1 MKVLMQLHVQ
11 LEQALYGAFPRHP
24 LPSVE
29 AMESTSSLVRDAKE
43 LLSGKTWPEAV
54 GYRLLSGDMD
64 ISPSIWMRLMPA
76 EIFDYYVP
84 SHLMPASIL
93 LGSSSLVNY
102 QSDLIEAFLLPPEGG
117 SDAIAQLDE
126 VLLPDT
132 SVSEYGVVR
141 LAFYH
146 RLTPQQRACVGRFL
160 DLYLSYWRE
169 IEFTEAG
176 VQMFE
181 RNRDYWLH
189 SSR

>member
-1 MKVLMQLHVQ
+1 MKVTKQLHVQ
-11 LEQALYGAFPRHP
+11 LEQALYGAFPRLP

-64 ISPSIWMRLMPA
+64 ISPSIWMRLMPVGV
-76 EIFDYYVP
+76 FDYYAA
-84 SHLMPASIL
+84 SHLMLASIL
-93 LGSSSLVNY
+93 LGSGGVVNY
-102 QSDLIEAFLLPPEGG
+102 QSDLMEAFLLPPEGG
-117 SDAIAQLDE
+117 SDAVTQLDE
-126 VLLPDT
+126 VLMPDA
-132 SVSEYGVVR
+132 SVSEYGAVR

-146 RLTPQQRACVGRFL
+146 RLTPQQRACIGRFL
-160 DLYLSYWRE
+160 DLYLGYRRE
-169 IEFTEAG
+169 MEFTEAG

>member
-1 MKVLMQLHVQ
+1 MKVSMKLHVQ
-11 LEQALYGAFPRHP
+11 LEQALYGAFPRLP

-29 AMESTSSLVRDAKE
+29 TMEPTSCLVRDAKE

-76 EIFDYYVP
+76 KVFDYYVA
-84 SHLMPASIL
+84 SHLMLASIL
-93 LGSSSLVNY
+93 LGSGGLTNY
-102 QSDLIEAFLLPPEGG
+102 LSDLMEAFLLPPEGG
-117 SDAIAQLDE
+117 SDAVARVDE
-126 VLLPDT
+126 VLMPDT
-132 SVSEYGVVR
+132 SVSEYGAVR
-141 LAFYH
+141 LAFYQ
-146 RLTPQQRACVGRFL
+146 RLTPQQRTCIGRFL
-160 DLYLSYWRE
+160 DLYLGYQRE
-169 IEFTEAG
+169 TEFAEEG